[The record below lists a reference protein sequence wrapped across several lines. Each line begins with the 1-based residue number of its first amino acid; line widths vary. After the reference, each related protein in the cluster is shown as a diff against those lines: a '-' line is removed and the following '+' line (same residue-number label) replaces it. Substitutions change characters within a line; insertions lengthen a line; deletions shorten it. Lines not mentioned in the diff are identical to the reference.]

1 MTEIL
6 VLTTS
11 DTRELAEAI
20 ARALVESGEAAC
32 VNIVPGIRSIYRW
45 QGKICDEAELLL
57 VIKSTTERFDSIR
70 SRIKKIHTYQVPEV
84 IAIPLS
90 AGDPEYLHWLQEQV
104 KRIDD

>member
-32 VNIVPGIRSIYRW
+32 VNIIPGIRSIYRW
-45 QGKICDEAELLL
+45 QGRICDEAELLL
-57 VIKSTTERFDSIR
+57 IIKSTSERFDSIR

-84 IAIPLS
+84 IALPVS
-90 AGDPEYLHWLQEQV
+90 TGDPEYLQWLQEQV
-104 KRIDD
+104 KN

>member
-1 MTEIL
+1 MTGIL

-11 DTRELAEAI
+11 DTLELAEAI

-45 QGKICDEAELLL
+45 QGKICDESEFLL

-84 IAIPLS
+84 IAVPVS
-90 AGDPEYLHWLQEQV
+90 AGDPEYLDWLHEQV
-104 KRIDD
+104 KNE